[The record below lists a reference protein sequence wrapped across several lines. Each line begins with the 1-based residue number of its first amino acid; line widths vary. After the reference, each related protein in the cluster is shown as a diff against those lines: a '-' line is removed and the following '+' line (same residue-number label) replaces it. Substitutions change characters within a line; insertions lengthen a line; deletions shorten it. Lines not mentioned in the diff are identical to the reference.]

1 MTEASRELLLRLVRA
16 DADDSIAVGDD
27 EWLPLVR
34 LGEALDVLGLVA
46 LAVSRRD
53 LVPPTTVR
61 GKLEIELRKIRRHHA
76 FHFIEGARVATTLQ
90 AAGVKGAIIKG
101 AALSRLVYD
110 DAAAR
115 SFRDLDVLV
124 FPRDRDAAIAALCA
138 EGYAEELNASARAA
152 YRSHHFH
159 VVLRGP
165 GKPFVEIHW
174 AVTRPDDPYRVPT
187 EWLLEDLAAL
197 PGAEGV
203 LVPHADAH
211 VLIAA
216 ASLMRDGFREL
227 KPLLDIDRLVR
238 AGRPV
243 RWDRVA
249 RMAEQGGLAR
259 TLRAALEL
267 CVELLGTPA
276 QDALARLPALGRARQ
291 RLDEISFWTLPL
303 TPAEEA
309 RAVEMRLAQFWLTP
323 AKGRAIRNFI
333 LRNAFERAQQRGG
346 GIGALQRA
354 IGVAKRTAH
363 FAAMAAHQARCALFA
378 SRASAHESRRAAQT

>member
-16 DADDSIAVGDD
+16 DTDGPIAVGED

-46 LAVSRRD
+46 LAVARRD
-53 LVPPTTVR
+53 FDPPASVR
-61 GKLEIELRKIRRHHA
+61 GKLDIELRKIRRHHA
-76 FHFIEGARVATTLQ
+76 FHFIEGARVAATLRR
-90 AAGVKGAIIKG
+90 AGIGGGIIKG

-124 FPRDRDAAIAALCA
+124 PPRDRDAAIAALCA
-138 EGYAEELNASARAA
+138 DGYAEDPGPAARAA
-152 YRSHHFH
+152 YREHHFH

-187 EWLLEDLAAL
+187 EWLLADLAVL
-197 PGAEGV
+197 PGTDDV

-238 AGRPV
+238 GGEPL
-243 RWDRVA
+243 RWDRIAAV
-249 RMAEQGGLAR
+249 AEQGGMAR
-259 TLRAALEL
+259 ALRATLEL
-267 CVELLGTPA
+267 CAELLGTPA
-276 QDALARLPALGRARQ
+276 QDALAHLPTLGGARR
-291 RLDEISFWTLPL
+291 RLDEISFRTLPL

-309 RAVEMRLAQFWLTP
+309 RANDLRLAQFWLTP